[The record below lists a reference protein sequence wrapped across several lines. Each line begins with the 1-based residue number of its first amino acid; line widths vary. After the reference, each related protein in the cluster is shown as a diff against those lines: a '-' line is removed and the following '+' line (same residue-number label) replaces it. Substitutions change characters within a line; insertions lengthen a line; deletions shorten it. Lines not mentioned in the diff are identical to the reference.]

1 MVKGAKTAATTTAE
15 RSTASATR
23 SERAVHAP
31 DPRAPMGRLHPPAYD
46 EDEARERRIK
56 SFGVLLLGIFL
67 AWLFSEHGAKHLVRD
82 FCTDRQL
89 EIRAC
94 RQAIDANLA
103 NHTFLHVGGQHRG
116 GTTLLWRGLAAHPM
130 VSAMQ
135 SDHASAAADEHSPH
149 HLHGEGIFFQSI
161 YPSFSLNH
169 PPKFFWKKRLFR
181 TYCDLQKHR
190 FTPRQDTPSACR
202 LLEGVG
208 SYALSPEARKMLEQ
222 GPRHPLVD
230 ADTARHLFSQW
241 GPRWDLN
248 APILLE
254 KSPSNAIM
262 SGVLSGLWA
271 AAATRPAKFI
281 FVSRH
286 PLMHAVSMRSFVD
299 DLSNHEIVENWL
311 AVETAVQASVRTN
324 LPSGSAALCS
334 LEGITRRPV
343 ATLHALLAWAGVGI
357 AGAAE
362 RVSSG
367 TRCEAEGLA
376 VLDADAAAV
385 SGEHAVGSIGG
396 DAGRIAEWANTVRSR
411 PNEWHAVEYG
421 RCDDVETSHRHDV
434 CHVAKVMHRQT
445 GRSLG
450 NRVAAVSGYDLRGD
464 PWTYHEPPSR
474 PVDWW
479 QSWCAEPPS
488 DEEVEDSIARQEAA
502 HNHGK
507 LNYRQQVKRRQFRG
521 HHPDDEL

>member
-1 MVKGAKTAATTTAE
+1 ML
-15 RSTASATR
+15 ASRCATR
-23 SERAVHAP
+23 RRRRREYAP

-208 SYALSPEARKMLEQ
+208 SYALSPEAC
-222 GPRHPLVD
+222 
-230 ADTARHLFSQW
+230 
-241 GPRWDLN
+241 
-248 APILLE
+248 
-254 KSPSNAIM
+254 
-262 SGVLSGLWA
+262 
-271 AAATRPAKFI
+271 
-281 FVSRH
+281 SR
-286 PLMHAVSMRSFVD
+286 SSERS
-299 DLSNHEIVENWL
+299 
-311 AVETAVQASVRTN
+311 
-324 LPSGSAALCS
+324 
-334 LEGITRRPV
+334 
-343 ATLHALLAWAGVGI
+343 
-357 AGAAE
+357 
-362 RVSSG
+362 RVSESMLLSTPQKG
-367 TRCEAEGLA
+367 VRLSQGGEG
-376 VLDADAAAV
+376 
-385 SGEHAVGSIGG
+385 
-396 DAGRIAEWANTVRSR
+396 
-411 PNEWHAVEYG
+411 
-421 RCDDVETSHRHDV
+421 TSHGV
-434 CHVAKVMHRQT
+434 
-445 GRSLG
+445 
-450 NRVAAVSGYDLRGD
+450 
-464 PWTYHEPPSR
+464 
-474 PVDWW
+474 
-479 QSWCAEPPS
+479 
-488 DEEVEDSIARQEAA
+488 
-502 HNHGK
+502 
-507 LNYRQQVKRRQFRG
+507 
-521 HHPDDEL
+521 